1 MQNLVGKLLE
11 RRIAQFL
18 VVYIGVAWGIMQF
31 TQMIVD
37 VFLFS
42 PHWTKIA
49 IFATF
54 MLWPSYLL
62 VVYRHGRPGT
72 DAWGLPEKIGI
83 PANLLLAFAVLF
95 FTFRTED
102 LGAAT
107 TSVTV
112 ADETGNIVERQIPK
126 QVFRKRTVLFDF
138 DADALADEDLW
149 LTSFIPEA
157 VYVDMLGDD
166 FLDPVS
172 ADQFVEKLRRAGYS
186 NLRNVPL
193 ALKREIADDL
203 HAEWIF
209 SGTIGKVGAQYTAT
223 VGLHAAGDGRS
234 VAQDVYVT
242 DDVFDLVD
250 RISADLRKH
259 LEIPKRDNVPDLPA
273 KEYFT
278 SNEAALK
285 PYGQARN
292 MILLDRDW
300 TGAATQLQQ
309 AVAADP
315 TFTLAQHTLASVLL
329 LSNRGTEAVAPI
341 QAALKNNYRLPERA
355 QFTVKADY
363 YGITQDLDKAFAV
376 IEMWA
381 QLYPEDLLALQ
392 NLAAVQNVRR
402 QRVEAIATLEKIY
415 SINSGMADVLKQIA
429 QLHSSLGNFEAARDA
444 LRRYVERFP
453 DDYTSLSSLAG
464 IELNMGELD
473 AARGTLEKALLL
485 EPANTELMIRLAQLD
500 HRVGNFAEAE
510 SGLKAALASAASPS
524 ARANAWGALHLYYR
538 IQGQTT
544 AALDALA
551 HRLEETAKV
560 APPIQIIALRLNTI
574 DIYFDTGRQAEVR
587 AILDE
592 YGGQFQVPGVTI
604 VATLAELQLALANR
618 DIATAD
624 AKLAAVESLIAANQL
639 EAFRSQAVGAGA
651 RLAGLKG
658 DWERAYAL
666 RQEHLRANPTDPLVH
681 TGIAQCLRELGR
693 LGEAEKSIRR
703 TLELIPG
710 SATAYVELARV
721 LTARGDAAGARAALE
736 RALAMWS
743 LAEPDFEPAAE
754 ARAMLTAAG
763 ASGPG
768 P

>member
-11 RRIAQFL
+11 RRIPQYL
-18 VVYIGVAWGIMQF
+18 LVYIGVAWGIMQF

-42 PHWTKIA
+42 PHWTKIV

-83 PANLLLAFAVLF
+83 PANILAAFAVLF
-95 FTFRTED
+95 FAFRTED

-107 TSVTV
+107 TSIIV
-112 ADETGNIVERQIPK
+112 ADETGNVVERQVPK
-126 QVFRKRTVLFDF
+126 QEFRKQTVLFDF
-138 DADALADEDLW
+138 DSDGLAEDDLW
-149 LTSFIPEA
+149 LTGFVPDA

-166 FLDPVS
+166 FLDPVGPS
-172 ADQFVEKLRRAGYS
+172 QFVEKLRRAGYS
-186 NLRNVPL
+186 NLRDVPL

-203 HAEWIF
+203 HADWIF
-209 SGTIGKVGAQYTAT
+209 TGTIGKVGEQYTAT
-223 VGLHAAGDGRS
+223 VGLHAAGDGHS
-234 VAQDVYVT
+234 VAEDSYVA
-242 DDVFDLVD
+242 DDLFDLVD
-250 RISADLRKH
+250 QISADLRKH
-259 LEIPKRDNVPDLPA
+259 LDIPKRDKVPDLPA
-273 KEYFT
+273 REYFT
-278 SNEAALK
+278 SNDAALK
-285 PYGQARN
+285 PYGEARN
-292 MILLDRDW
+292 LILIDRDW
-300 TGAATQLQQ
+300 AGAATQLQQ

-329 LSNRGTEAVAPI
+329 VSNRGTEAVVPI
-341 QAALKNNYRLPERA
+341 QAALKNSYRLPERA
-355 QFTVKADY
+355 QFTIKADY

-381 QLYPEDLLALQ
+381 ELYPEDLLALQ
-392 NLAAVQNVRR
+392 NLAAVQGVRN

-429 QLHSSLGNFEAARDA
+429 QLQSSLGNFEAARDA
-444 LRRYVERFP
+444 QRRYVERFP
-453 DDYTSLSSLAG
+453 DDYSSLSSLAG

-473 AARGTLEKALLL
+473 AARATLEKALLL
-485 EPANTELMIRLAQLD
+485 EPANTELMVRLAQLD
-500 HRVGNFAEAE
+500 HRVGNFAAAE
-510 SGLKAALASAASPS
+510 SGLEAALASAASPN
-524 ARANAWGALHLYYR
+524 ARANVWGALHLYYR

-551 HRLEETAKV
+551 HRLEEAAKF
-560 APPIQIIALRLNTI
+560 AAPIQVIALRLNTI
-574 DIYFDTGRQAEVR
+574 DVYFDTGRQAEVR

-604 VATLAELQLALANR
+604 VATLAELQLALDNR
-618 DIATAD
+618 DIATAE
-624 AKLAAVESLIAANQL
+624 AKLATVESLITENQL
-639 EAFRSQAVGAGA
+639 ESFRSQAVGAGA

-666 RQEHLRANPTDPLVH
+666 RREHLRANPTDPLVH

-693 LGEAEKSIRR
+693 LAEAEQ
-703 TLELIPG
+703 
-710 SATAYVELARV
+710 
-721 LTARGDAAGARAALE
+721 
-736 RALAMWS
+736 
-743 LAEPDFEPAAE
+743 
-754 ARAMLTAAG
+754 
-763 ASGPG
+763 
-768 P
+768 